1 MNLEGFSLDI
11 RIHNKLRAP
20 LRAQCESRHGF
31 RDPPAV
37 HCGVIV
43 GRARRQ
49 QKQKTAKANQGGKCQ
64 LLADRRQR
72 EKPQRLRPG
81 LWNSRQGLSH
91 LSVLQPDPAMRIL
104 PLQYD
109 SQMAKSPDRFRS
121 GLYWLRGPDLN
132 QRPSGYEPDELPD
145 CSTSRYS
152 ASGASHLS

>member
-1 MNLEGFSLDI
+1 MRAFLWTYAYRYGLSANRAMVSEI
-11 RIHNKLRAP
+11 RP
-20 LRAQCESRHGF
+20 LCTV
-31 RDPPAV
+31 RD
-37 HCGVIV
+37 
-43 GRARRQ
+43 RRTCSATAET
-49 QKQKTAKANQGGKCQ
+49 KKTAKANQGGKCQ
-64 LLADRRQR
+64 LWADRRQR

-145 CSTSRYS
+145 CSTSRYF
-152 ASGASHLS
+152 ASGAGHHS

>member
-1 MNLEGFSLDI
+1 MDM

-37 HCGVIV
+37 HCACSSDVLGDS
-43 GRARRQ
+43 RN
-49 QKQKTAKANQGGKCQ
+49 KKTAKANQGGKCQ
-64 LLADRRQR
+64 PKADRRQR

-81 LWNSRQGLSH
+81 LWNSRQELSH

-145 CSTSRYS
+145 CSTSRYF
-152 ASGASHLS
+152 ASGAGHHS